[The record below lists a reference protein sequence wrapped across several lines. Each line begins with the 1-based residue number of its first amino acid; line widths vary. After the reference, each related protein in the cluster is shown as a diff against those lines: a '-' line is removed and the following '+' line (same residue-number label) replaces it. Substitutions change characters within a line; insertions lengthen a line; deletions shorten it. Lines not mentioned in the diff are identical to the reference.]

1 VCVFVHDGRSA
12 LGMVNGTVTP
22 PTAPA
27 DDADQE
33 VVNAYRP
40 TQALLKYDK
49 LDAIAVTIITTAMTK
64 DICSMVMM
72 FKSAREIWNKLLSIY
87 EQKSGQRLDFLI
99 CQLFN
104 YSKDSSDSTAQHVA
118 KFEVR

>member
-1 VCVFVHDGRSA
+1 MENTITRIDKLEGASNWPQWRFRVSNLLHTQVHDGHSA
-12 LGMVNGTVTP
+12 LGVVNGTVTP

-33 VVNAYRP
+33 VVNAY

-64 DICSMVMM
+64 DICSVVMM
-72 FKSAREIWNKLLSIY
+72 LKSAREI
-87 EQKSGQRLDFLI
+87 
-99 CQLFN
+99 
-104 YSKDSSDSTAQHVA
+104 
-118 KFEVR
+118 